1 MTHFYISILSQNVFY
16 IFYSYVKKKK
26 IVVIGPQFTKYQVKK
41 SLGECVPPK
50 TIWFVKLK
58 LLWNHSQVV

>member
-1 MTHFYISILSQNVFY
+1 MTHFYISILSPKRNLY
-16 IFYSYVKKKK
+16 ILFLCKKKK
-26 IVVIGPQFTKYQVKK
+26 IVVIGSQFTKYQVKK
-41 SLGECVPPK
+41 ILGECVPPK